1 MNVVLVSQKTNK
13 LLRGLIAETEEFNN
27 EYIFTTVY
35 RNTIEKVRL
44 RQRIKRYG
52 KGAGIIGVRVL
63 PHTFRST
70 LNLSCEIMGM
80 S

>member
-35 RNTIEKVRL
+35 RNIIEKVRL
-44 RQRIKRYG
+44 RQ
-52 KGAGIIGVRVL
+52 KGSSDMEKMQV
-63 PHTFRST
+63 
-70 LNLSCEIMGM
+70 
-80 S
+80 

>member
-35 RNTIEKVRL
+35 RNIIEKVRL
-44 RQRIKRYG
+44 MLATVIKSLITTVPNSP
-52 KGAGIIGVRVL
+52 KI
-63 PHTFRST
+63 TE
-70 LNLSCEIMGM
+70 N
-80 S
+80 